1 MIKTESVAVAYSPE
15 DNGKGQIIIPINA
28 AIKIFTF
35 LTRND
40 IENCKLVCT
49 GWKQLVDF
57 ADKQLPKRPID
68 AVALSSNHEYT
79 ISIYYRQFRRVYCYR
94 KYFYDRD
101 IDEIELKINNRM
113 SQLFDE
119 RIYRFPCGESF
130 PRVSDNMDFNGLDH
144 MHDLAC
150 RKRKRFIIYH
160 RRNNYSRKLF
170 TPPLGFYERL
180 KKMLHNGYVKRL
192 VFESF
197 TFTDLF
203 VEKFFEY
210 LNLPFTHLDVVY
222 IHFCSFRRISSES
235 FHNLLDLLSSK
246 QYFIDKSIHCLSK
259 HVSKPLLDKHSI
271 KLAEVF
277 FFGSAFA
284 RNLHL
289 RDDLFPI
296 DNETFLNFTNTLS
309 AYPNVSRK
317 FFGIAQCRIT
327 SEFLRHYGKLVEQA
341 QQNNLVSNRLDQ
353 QKKNFWLFKHVIF
366 GNFKY
371 KVDF

>member
-1 MIKTESVAVAYSPE
+1 M
-15 DNGKGQIIIPINA
+15 
-28 AIKIFTF
+28 
-35 LTRND
+35 
-40 IENCKLVCT
+40 
-49 GWKQLVDF
+49 
-57 ADKQLPKRPID
+57 
-68 AVALSSNHEYT
+68 
-79 ISIYYRQFRRVYCYR
+79 
-94 KYFYDRD
+94 
-101 IDEIELKINNRM
+101 
-113 SQLFDE
+113 
-119 RIYRFPCGESF
+119 
-130 PRVSDNMDFNGLDH
+130 
-144 MHDLAC
+144 
-150 RKRKRFIIYH
+150 
-160 RRNNYSRKLF
+160 
-170 TPPLGFYERL
+170 
-180 KKMLHNGYVKRL
+180 
-192 VFESF
+192 
-197 TFTDLF
+197 
-203 VEKFFEY
+203 
-210 LNLPFTHLDVVY
+210 
-222 IHFCSFRRISSES
+222 
-235 FHNLLDLLSSK
+235 DLLSSK